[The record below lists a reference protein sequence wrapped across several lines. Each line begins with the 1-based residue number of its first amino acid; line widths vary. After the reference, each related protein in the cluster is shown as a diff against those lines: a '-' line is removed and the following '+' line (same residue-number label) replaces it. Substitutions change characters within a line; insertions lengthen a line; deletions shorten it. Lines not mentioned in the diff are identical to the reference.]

1 MVSAF
6 WLAFSVWRL
15 PFGVFRLSCPRLNI
29 PTLHPTEF
37 AIPQSY
43 ARVVELAYNLWW
55 SWNPAGTSLWSN
67 LDPVAWERHH
77 NPIEL
82 LESIEPSRWHVLE
95 QIEAVQDR
103 YRSALA
109 EFHRYMEDDD
119 SWYSRQAKPLT
130 GPVAYLCTEFGVHSS
145 LPFYSGG
152 LGILAGDHLKSASDL
167 GMPLVGVGVL
177 FRRGYFRQEIE
188 AGGEQ
193 QHIYPTLDVRRL
205 PVKPVASPTGG
216 QLKVEVDFPGRIV
229 RAAVWKLDVGRVPL
243 LLLDTDIPEN
253 DLSDRPITHTLYV
266 RGREMRFC
274 QEMILGIGGVRA
286 LEALGIEPSAWHVN
300 EGHAALAFLE
310 RVRSH
315 LAEGGDLATVQKS
328 IKQQSLFTL
337 HTPVPA
343 GNEVFD
349 IGIAAHYL
357 DPLRRKMSMSETE
370 LAELGSAYGDPSQF
384 DLGALA
390 IRMSSVVNGVSH
402 RHAETATRDW
412 QHLIGGPAAAVTN
425 GVHTPTWIG
434 RDGGR
439 LLTNSLGRNWPTV
452 LLEDPEAIG
461 KITQLPLSDIWA
473 MHQARKEIFVNF
485 ARGRLRRQFARHGA
499 SPEELR
505 QIDSFLP
512 ADRLTLGFA
521 RRFATYKR
529 ATLMFTDLARLE
541 ALVTNADRPVQI
553 VFAGKAHP
561 ADRYGQ
567 DLIKRI
573 VELSRTPGLQGHLFM
588 LEDYNA
594 RTARFMVEG
603 VDVWV
608 NNPRPPMEASGTS
621 GMKAAINGT
630 LNLSVL
636 DGWWVEG
643 YNGHNGWAFGSP
655 NGHEDENAEDLSDA
669 GAFYQLMEGEIA
681 PLYYERDEDNLAV
694 RWTEMMRESISSTL
708 VAFSS
713 HRMVAQ
719 YAQLGY
725 FPMGAKG
732 TPPSP

>member
-1 MVSAF
+1 MA
-6 WLAFSVWRL
+6 
-15 PFGVFRLSCPRLNI
+15 RLNI

-103 YRSALA
+103 YRSALT

-119 SWYSRQAKPLT
+119 SWYSRQAKPLA

-167 GMPLVGVGVL
+167 GLPLVGVGVL

-357 DPLRRKMSMSETE
+357 DPLRRKMSMSEAE
-370 LAELGSAYGDPSQF
+370 LAELGSANGDPSQF

-390 IRMSSVVNGVSH
+390 IRMSSVVNGVSR
-402 RHAETATRDW
+402 RHAETATTDW

-452 LLEDPEAIG
+452 LLDDPEAIG

-505 QIDSFLP
+505 QIDSYLP

-655 NGHEDENAEDLSDA
+655 DGHEDENAEDLSDA
-669 GAFYQLMEGEIA
+669 VAFYQLMEEEIA
-681 PLYYERDEDNLAV
+681 PRYYERDEDNLAV

-732 TPPSP
+732 TRPSP